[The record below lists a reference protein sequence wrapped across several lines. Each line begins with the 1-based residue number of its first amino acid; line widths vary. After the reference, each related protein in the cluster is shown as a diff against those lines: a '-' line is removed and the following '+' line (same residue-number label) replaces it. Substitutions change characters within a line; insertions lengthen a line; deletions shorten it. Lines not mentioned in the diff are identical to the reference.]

1 VAGQESHF
9 ALFELK
15 TDVGQYFSAIRGQI
29 KKRSSYEKKDE
40 GVRSRS
46 QRPAATAAGAQWQI
60 EHLVEIAVVYMTL
73 PVYADQAAAHY
84 VFRISRILAVPQ

>member
-1 VAGQESHF
+1 MGS
-9 ALFELK
+9 
-15 TDVGQYFSAIRGQI
+15 GQI